1 MPISEQ
7 NGFVSEIRKIVQQM
21 GGKKPAG
28 SILTDPELAS
38 VIAKL
43 QRPRDRVDT
52 AISNP
57 DGASGMTVAGA
68 QEISRSIMARMEDNQ
83 NTMQL
88 FPDIEL
94 AEQIVISSIL
104 APKDM
109 GSSELIYKLTD
120 NRFPAVLTNE
130 LLGVLKEHISK
141 NYKLREQCSDI
152 LSDAMFKK
160 GSHVKAILPES
171 AVDELINSNSV
182 VATENIFPSD
192 IFADRT
198 GSSLTSM
205 NLLGSPVPKDTTE
218 RRNPKYVLESIV
230 NAGAG
235 VSPSIYNEDESVRK
249 ALEGLVEVTD
259 NYNLLKFQKLVDA
272 ISVSSVRKAV
282 GTRLDKASMTFATES
297 YKFFEGKKA
306 EGKMTEEQM
315 KQLLYRN
322 SVSQYK
328 PFLTIPSKD
337 NLRRKSVGRP
347 MVIDIPS
354 EAAVP
359 IHVPGSPEKHIGYMV
374 PVDADGNFITLG
386 SAFDNA
392 TGMAGMMSSDKSN
405 SSLGSLLTEKARKNL
420 ATQNEQPTIENAT
433 EIYADIIEKDFLQRL
448 ANGKYGRE
456 LRLGRNMDIMR
467 IMLIRALKAQ
477 FTRLVYVPSEYVT
490 YFAFKYHDN
499 GVGKSYLDDLANITS
514 LRALVLFSKT
524 MARVKSSIET
534 THVNVKLDP
543 RDHDPAGTLEKAK
556 HLIAKTRQQ
565 FFPHG
570 LNRVVDLTDWISRA
584 GIQITFEG
592 HPKMPTTSFDF
603 ETKNM
608 QHPPPDDGLEEDF
621 RYQTYMHFGLSPDA
635 VDTAAKSDFATVIEK
650 SSIMFSKRVTV
661 WSDAFSEDLTDYV
674 RKILNNDNELIDAL
688 LEVLKNHK
696 SEIDSM
702 MTDEEKEFYTTHP
715 KEFSEFLIYQFS
727 SSLKVDLPKP
737 EFTSLQN
744 MNTSFSDRA
753 NAYKAAIEYV
763 IDESVLPSDLGGEAS
778 NYVATLQK
786 VWLAG
791 LMRKWMA
798 ENNYVPEV
806 MEISQLSEEG
816 NPAIDLLELSESH
829 SKNLM
834 LAVATLLNK
843 VKSARVATD
852 ADLAKIN
859 AGDSS
864 SSGVSSSSSSSSED
878 TGGGEEGG
886 GGEDDFSSNPFEDNG
901 GEEGGEGGD
910 AGGDENLTD
919 PGKSPFDA

>member
-7 NGFVSEIRKIVQQM
+7 NGFVSEVRKIVQQM

-109 GSSELIYKLTD
+109 GSSELIYKLAD

-235 VSPSIYNEDESVRK
+235 VSPSIYNGDESVRK

-420 ATQNEQPTIENAT
+420 AAQNEQPTIENAT

-456 LRLGRNMDIMR
+456 LRIGRNMDIMR

-661 WSDAFSEDLTDYV
+661 WSDAFSEDLTDYA
-674 RKILNNDNELIDAL
+674 RKILNNDNELIDVL

-744 MNTSFSDRA
+744 MNTSFTDRA

-816 NPAIDLLELSESH
+816 KPAIDLLELTESH

-864 SSGVSSSSSSSSED
+864 SSGVDTSSSSSSED
-878 TGGGEEGG
+878 TGGGEMG
-886 GGEDDFSSNPFEDNG
+886 GGENDFSSNPFEDSG
-901 GEEGGEGGD
+901 GKEGGEGGD
-910 AGGDENLTD
+910 VGGDENLTD
-919 PGKSPFDA
+919 PGKNPFA

>member
-7 NGFVSEIRKIVQQM
+7 NGFVSEVRKIVQQM

-392 TGMAGMMSSDKSN
+392 AGMAGMMSSDKSN

-420 ATQNEQPTIENAT
+420 AAQNEQPTIENAT

-456 LRLGRNMDIMR
+456 LRIGRNMDIMR

-477 FTRLVYVPSEYVT
+477 FTRLVYVPAEYVT

-661 WSDAFSEDLTDYV
+661 WSDAFSEDLTDYA

-744 MNTSFSDRA
+744 MNTSFTDRA

-816 NPAIDLLELSESH
+816 KPAIDLLELTESH

-864 SSGVSSSSSSSSED
+864 SSGVDTSSSSSSED
-878 TGGGEEGG
+878 TGGGEEG

-919 PGKSPFDA
+919 PGKNPFA

>member
-7 NGFVSEIRKIVQQM
+7 NGFVSEVRKIVQQM

-297 YKFFEGKKA
+297 YRFFEGKKA

-456 LRLGRNMDIMR
+456 LRIGRNMDIMR

-661 WSDAFSEDLTDYV
+661 WSDAFSEDLTDYA

-816 NPAIDLLELSESH
+816 KPAIDLLELTESH

-886 GGEDDFSSNPFEDNG
+886 GEDDFSSNPFGDNG

-919 PGKSPFDA
+919 PGKNPFA

>member
-7 NGFVSEIRKIVQQM
+7 NGFVSEVRKIVQQM

-130 LLGVLKEHISK
+130 LLGVLKEHISR

-456 LRLGRNMDIMR
+456 LRIGRNMDIMR

-477 FTRLVYVPSEYVT
+477 FTRLVYVPAEYVT

-661 WSDAFSEDLTDYV
+661 WSDAFSEDLTDYA

-696 SEIDSM
+696 SEIDSV

-744 MNTSFSDRA
+744 MNTSFTDRA

-816 NPAIDLLELSESH
+816 KPAIDLLELTESH

-864 SSGVSSSSSSSSED
+864 SSGVDTSSSSSSED
-878 TGGGEEGG
+878 TGGGETG

-901 GEEGGEGGD
+901 GKEGGEGGD

-919 PGKSPFDA
+919 PGKNPFA

>member
-7 NGFVSEIRKIVQQM
+7 NGFVSEVRKIVQQM

-130 LLGVLKEHISK
+130 LLGVLKEHISR

-456 LRLGRNMDIMR
+456 LRIGRNMDIMR

-477 FTRLVYVPSEYVT
+477 FTRLVYVPAEYVT

-661 WSDAFSEDLTDYV
+661 WSDAFSEDLTDYA

-688 LEVLKNHK
+688 LGVLKNHK

-744 MNTSFSDRA
+744 MNTSFTDRA

-816 NPAIDLLELSESH
+816 KPAIDLLELTESH

-864 SSGVSSSSSSSSED
+864 SSGVDTSSSSSSED
-878 TGGGEEGG
+878 TGGGEEG

-919 PGKSPFDA
+919 PGKNPFDA

>member
-1 MPISEQ
+1 MPTGE
-7 NGFVSEIRKIVQQM
+7 NNEFVSEIRRIVQQM
-21 GGKKPAG
+21 GSKKPAG
-28 SILTDPELAS
+28 AILTDPEMAS

-43 QRPRDRVDT
+43 QRPRERLDT
-52 AISNP
+52 AITDP
-57 DGASGMTVAGA
+57 DGASGMTAMGV
-68 QEISRSIMARMEDNQ
+68 QEISRSIMARMEDNE
-83 NTMQL
+83 NTMKL

-109 GSSELIYKLTD
+109 GSSELIYKLVD

-130 LLGVLKEHISK
+130 LLSAVKEHISR
-141 NYKLREQCSDI
+141 NYKLKEQCSDI

-171 AVDELINSNSV
+171 AVDQLINSNSV

-192 IFADRT
+192 IFADSS
-198 GSSLTSM
+198 GSRLTSM
-205 NLLGSPVPKDTTE
+205 GLLGSPVPPTDE
-218 RRNPKYVLESIV
+218 VRRNPKYVLESIT
-230 NAGAG
+230 NRQADMA
-235 VSPSIYNEDESVRK
+235 PSIYSEDEKITK
-249 ALEGLVEVTD
+249 ALSGVVEVTD

-272 ISVSSVRKAV
+272 ISSSSVRKTV
-282 GTRLDKASMTFATES
+282 GTRLDKASMTFAVES
-297 YKFFEGKKA
+297 YKFFESKKN
-306 EGKMTEEQM
+306 EGKISEEQM
-315 KQLLYRN
+315 KQMLYRN

-347 MVIDIPS
+347 MAIDIPS

-359 IHVPGSPEKHIGYMV
+359 IYVPGSPDKHIGYMV

-386 SAFDNA
+386 GSFDNA
-392 TGMAGMMSSDKSN
+392 TGMAGMMTSDKSN

-420 ATQNEQPTIENAT
+420 ATQSEQPTIDNVT

-456 LRLGRNMDIMR
+456 LRIGRNMEIMR
-467 IMLIRALKAQ
+467 IMMIRALKSQ
-477 FTRLVYVPSEYVT
+477 FTRIVYVPAEYVT
-490 YFAFKYHDN
+490 YFAFKYHRN

-650 SSIMFSKRVTV
+650 SSIMFAKRVTV
-661 WSDAFSEDLTDYV
+661 WSDKFSEDLTDYA
-674 RKILNNDNELIDAL
+674 RKILNNDNELIDVL
-688 LEVLKNHK
+688 LEILKRHQ

-702 MTDEEKEFYTTHP
+702 LSDEEKEFFSTHP

-737 EFTSLQN
+737 EFTSLEN
-744 MNTSFSDRA
+744 MNTSFTSRA

-763 IDESVLPSDLGGEAS
+763 IDESVLPSDLGGDAS

-806 MEISQLSEEG
+806 MEISHLSEDG
-816 NPAIDLLELSESH
+816 KPAVDLLELTEAH

-834 LAVATLLNK
+834 LAVATLLSK

-852 ADLAKIN
+852 ADLAKVN
-859 AGDSS
+859 AGESNSTGVDSGSS
-864 SSGVSSSSSSSSED
+864 SDSDSGGSGDGSDSGDGMDDMSSNPFD
-878 TGGGEEGG
+878 QGEGSGDGG
-886 GGEDDFSSNPFEDNG
+886 GGE
-901 GEEGGEGGD
+901 
-910 AGGDENLTD
+910 ENLTD
-919 PGKSPFDA
+919 PGSNPFDSQ

>member
-7 NGFVSEIRKIVQQM
+7 NGFVSEVRKIVQQM

-420 ATQNEQPTIENAT
+420 AAQNEQPTIENAT

-456 LRLGRNMDIMR
+456 LRIGRNMDIMR

-477 FTRLVYVPSEYVT
+477 FTRLVYVPAEYVT

-661 WSDAFSEDLTDYV
+661 WSDTFSEDLTDYA

-744 MNTSFSDRA
+744 MNTSFTDRA

-816 NPAIDLLELSESH
+816 KPAIDLLELTESH

-864 SSGVSSSSSSSSED
+864 SSGVDTSSSSSSED

-886 GGEDDFSSNPFEDNG
+886 GEDDFSSNPFEDNG
-901 GEEGGEGGD
+901 GKEGGEGGD

-919 PGKSPFDA
+919 PGKNPFA

>member
-7 NGFVSEIRKIVQQM
+7 NGFVSEVRKIVQQM

-386 SAFDNA
+386 SVFDNA
-392 TGMAGMMSSDKSN
+392 AGMAGMMSSDKSN

-456 LRLGRNMDIMR
+456 LRIGRNMDIMR

-661 WSDAFSEDLTDYV
+661 WSDAFSEDLTDYA

-816 NPAIDLLELSESH
+816 KPAIDLLELTESH

-864 SSGVSSSSSSSSED
+864 SSGVDTSSSSSSED
-878 TGGGEEGG
+878 TGGGEEG

-919 PGKSPFDA
+919 PGKNPFA

>member
-7 NGFVSEIRKIVQQM
+7 NGFVSEVRKIVQQM

-205 NLLGSPVPKDTTE
+205 NLLGSPVPKNTTK

-230 NAGAG
+230 NAGAD

-272 ISVSSVRKAV
+272 ISISSVRKAV

-392 TGMAGMMSSDKSN
+392 AGMAGMMSSDKSN

-456 LRLGRNMDIMR
+456 LRIGRNMDIMR

-477 FTRLVYVPSEYVT
+477 FTRLVYVPAEYVT

-661 WSDAFSEDLTDYV
+661 WSDAFSEDLTDYA

-688 LEVLKNHK
+688 LGVLKNHK

-744 MNTSFSDRA
+744 MNTSFTDRA

-816 NPAIDLLELSESH
+816 KPAIDLLELTESH

-864 SSGVSSSSSSSSED
+864 SSGVDTSSSSSSED
-878 TGGGEEGG
+878 TGGGEEG

-919 PGKSPFDA
+919 PGKNPFDA

>member
-7 NGFVSEIRKIVQQM
+7 NGFVSEVRKIVQQM

-130 LLGVLKEHISK
+130 LLGVLKEHISR

-152 LSDAMFKK
+152 LADAMFKK

-456 LRLGRNMDIMR
+456 LRIGRNMDIMR

-477 FTRLVYVPSEYVT
+477 FTRLVYVPAEYVT

-661 WSDAFSEDLTDYV
+661 WSDAFSEDLTDYA

-744 MNTSFSDRA
+744 MNTSFTDRA

-806 MEISQLSEEG
+806 MEISQLSEE
-816 NPAIDLLELSESH
+816 
-829 SKNLM
+829 
-834 LAVATLLNK
+834 
-843 VKSARVATD
+843 
-852 ADLAKIN
+852 
-859 AGDSS
+859 
-864 SSGVSSSSSSSSED
+864 
-878 TGGGEEGG
+878 
-886 GGEDDFSSNPFEDNG
+886 
-901 GEEGGEGGD
+901 
-910 AGGDENLTD
+910 
-919 PGKSPFDA
+919 

>member
-7 NGFVSEIRKIVQQM
+7 NGFVSEVRKIVQQM

-392 TGMAGMMSSDKSN
+392 AGMAGMMSSDKSN

-420 ATQNEQPTIENAT
+420 AAQNEQPTIENAT

-456 LRLGRNMDIMR
+456 LRIGRNMDIMR

-477 FTRLVYVPSEYVT
+477 FTRLVYVPAEYVT

-661 WSDAFSEDLTDYV
+661 WSDAFSEDLTDYA

-744 MNTSFSDRA
+744 MNTSFTDRA

-816 NPAIDLLELSESH
+816 KPAIDLLELTESH

-864 SSGVSSSSSSSSED
+864 SSGVDTSSSSSSED
-878 TGGGEEGG
+878 TGGGETG

-901 GEEGGEGGD
+901 GKEGGEGGD

-919 PGKSPFDA
+919 PGKNPFA

>member
-7 NGFVSEIRKIVQQM
+7 NGFVSEVRKIVQQM

-392 TGMAGMMSSDKSN
+392 AGMAGMMSSDKSN

-420 ATQNEQPTIENAT
+420 AAQNEQPTIENAT

-456 LRLGRNMDIMR
+456 LRIGRNMDIMR

-477 FTRLVYVPSEYVT
+477 FTRLVYVPAEYVT

-661 WSDAFSEDLTDYV
+661 WSDAFSEDLTDYA
-674 RKILNNDNELIDAL
+674 RKILNNDNELIDVL

-744 MNTSFSDRA
+744 MNTSFTDRA

-816 NPAIDLLELSESH
+816 KPAIDLLELTESH

-864 SSGVSSSSSSSSED
+864 SSGVDTSSSSSSED

-886 GGEDDFSSNPFEDNG
+886 GEDDFSSNPFGDNG

-919 PGKSPFDA
+919 PGKNPFA

>member
-7 NGFVSEIRKIVQQM
+7 NGFVSEVRKIVQQM

-297 YKFFEGKKA
+297 YRFFEGKKA

-456 LRLGRNMDIMR
+456 LRIGRNMDIMR

-477 FTRLVYVPSEYVT
+477 FTRLVYVPAEYVT

-661 WSDAFSEDLTDYV
+661 WSDAFSEDLTDYA

-816 NPAIDLLELSESH
+816 KPAIDLLELTESH

-910 AGGDENLTD
+910 VGGR
-919 PGKSPFDA
+919 

>member
-7 NGFVSEIRKIVQQM
+7 NGFVSEVRKIVQQM

-392 TGMAGMMSSDKSN
+392 AGMAGMMSSDKSN

-420 ATQNEQPTIENAT
+420 AAQNEQPTIENAT

-456 LRLGRNMDIMR
+456 LRIGRNMDIMR

-477 FTRLVYVPSEYVT
+477 FTRLVYVPAEYVT

-661 WSDAFSEDLTDYV
+661 WSDTFSEDLTDYA

-744 MNTSFSDRA
+744 MNTSFTDRA

-816 NPAIDLLELSESH
+816 KPAIDLLELTESH

-864 SSGVSSSSSSSSED
+864 SSGVDTSSSSSSED
-878 TGGGEEGG
+878 TGGGEEG

-919 PGKSPFDA
+919 PGKNPFA

>member
-7 NGFVSEIRKIVQQM
+7 NGFVSEVRKIVQQM

-152 LSDAMFKK
+152 LADAMFKK

-456 LRLGRNMDIMR
+456 LRIGRNMDIMR

-477 FTRLVYVPSEYVT
+477 FTRLVYVPAEYVT

-661 WSDAFSEDLTDYV
+661 WSDTFSEDLTDYA

-744 MNTSFSDRA
+744 MNTSFTDRA

-816 NPAIDLLELSESH
+816 KPAIDLLELTESH

-864 SSGVSSSSSSSSED
+864 SSGVDTSSSSSSED
-878 TGGGEEGG
+878 TGGGEEGGG

-919 PGKSPFDA
+919 PGKNPFA

>member
-7 NGFVSEIRKIVQQM
+7 NGFVSEVRKIVQQM

-130 LLGVLKEHISK
+130 LLGVLKEHISR

-152 LSDAMFKK
+152 LTDAMFKK

-315 KQLLYRN
+315 KHLLYRN

-456 LRLGRNMDIMR
+456 LRIGRNMDIMR

-477 FTRLVYVPSEYVT
+477 FTRLVYVPAEYVT

-661 WSDAFSEDLTDYV
+661 WSDAFSEDLTDYA

-688 LEVLKNHK
+688 LGVLKNHK

-744 MNTSFSDRA
+744 MNTSFTDRA

-816 NPAIDLLELSESH
+816 KPAIDLLELTESH

-919 PGKSPFDA
+919 PGKNPFDA

>member
-7 NGFVSEIRKIVQQM
+7 NGFVSEVRKIVQQM

-235 VSPSIYNEDESVRK
+235 VSPSIYSEDESVRK

-456 LRLGRNMDIMR
+456 LRIGRNMDIMR

-477 FTRLVYVPSEYVT
+477 FTRLVYVPAEYVT

-661 WSDAFSEDLTDYV
+661 WSDTFSEDLTDYA

-816 NPAIDLLELSESH
+816 KPAIDLLELTESH

-864 SSGVSSSSSSSSED
+864 SSGVDTSSSSSSED
-878 TGGGEEGG
+878 TGGGEEG

-919 PGKSPFDA
+919 PGKNPFDA

>member
-7 NGFVSEIRKIVQQM
+7 NGFVSEVRKIVQQM

-359 IHVPGSPEKHIGYMV
+359 IHVPGSPAKHIGYMV

-420 ATQNEQPTIENAT
+420 ATQNDQPTIENAT

-456 LRLGRNMDIMR
+456 LRIGRNMDIMR

-477 FTRLVYVPSEYVT
+477 FTRLVYVPAEYVT

-661 WSDAFSEDLTDYV
+661 WSDAFSEDLTDYA

-816 NPAIDLLELSESH
+816 KPAIDLLELTESH

-864 SSGVSSSSSSSSED
+864 SSGVDTSSSSSSED
-878 TGGGEEGG
+878 TGGGEEG

-919 PGKSPFDA
+919 PGKNPFA

>member
-7 NGFVSEIRKIVQQM
+7 NGFVSEVRKIVQQM

-68 QEISRSIMARMEDNQ
+68 QGISQSIMARMEDNQ

-297 YKFFEGKKA
+297 YKFFEGKRA

-386 SAFDNA
+386 SAFDNV

-420 ATQNEQPTIENAT
+420 AAQNEQPTIENAT

-456 LRLGRNMDIMR
+456 LRIGRNMDIMR

-477 FTRLVYVPSEYVT
+477 FTRLVYVPAEYVT

-661 WSDAFSEDLTDYV
+661 WSDAFSEDLTDYA

-744 MNTSFSDRA
+744 MNTSFTDRA

-816 NPAIDLLELSESH
+816 KPAIDLLELTESH

-864 SSGVSSSSSSSSED
+864 SSGVDTSSSSSSED
-878 TGGGEEGG
+878 TGEGEEG

-901 GEEGGEGGD
+901 GKEGGEGGD

-919 PGKSPFDA
+919 PGKNPFA

>member
-7 NGFVSEIRKIVQQM
+7 NGFVSEVRKIVQQM

-205 NLLGSPVPKDTTE
+205 NLLGSPVPKDTAE

-359 IHVPGSPEKHIGYMV
+359 IHVPGSPAKHIGYMV

-420 ATQNEQPTIENAT
+420 ATQNDQPTIENAT

-456 LRLGRNMDIMR
+456 LRIGRNMDIMR

-477 FTRLVYVPSEYVT
+477 FTRLVYVPAEYVT

-661 WSDAFSEDLTDYV
+661 WSDAFSEDLTDYA

-816 NPAIDLLELSESH
+816 KPAIDLLELTESH

-864 SSGVSSSSSSSSED
+864 SSGVDTSSSSSSED
-878 TGGGEEGG
+878 TGGGEEG

-919 PGKSPFDA
+919 PGKNPFA

>member
-7 NGFVSEIRKIVQQM
+7 NGFVSEVRKIVQQM

-282 GTRLDKASMTFATES
+282 GTRLDKASMAFATES

-392 TGMAGMMSSDKSN
+392 AGMAGMMSSDKSN

-420 ATQNEQPTIENAT
+420 AAQNEQPTIENAT

-456 LRLGRNMDIMR
+456 LRIGRNMDIMR

-477 FTRLVYVPSEYVT
+477 FTRLVYVPAEYVT

-661 WSDAFSEDLTDYV
+661 WSDTFSEDLTDYA

-744 MNTSFSDRA
+744 MNTSFTDRA

-816 NPAIDLLELSESH
+816 KPAIDLLELTESH

-864 SSGVSSSSSSSSED
+864 SSSSSED
-878 TGGGEEGG
+878 TGGGEEG

-919 PGKSPFDA
+919 PGKNPFA

>member
-7 NGFVSEIRKIVQQM
+7 NGFVSEVRKIVQQM

-392 TGMAGMMSSDKSN
+392 AGMAGMMSSDKSN

-420 ATQNEQPTIENAT
+420 AAQNEQPTIENAT

-456 LRLGRNMDIMR
+456 LRIGRNMDIMR

-477 FTRLVYVPSEYVT
+477 FTRLVYVPAEYVT

-661 WSDAFSEDLTDYV
+661 WSDAFSEDLTDYA

-744 MNTSFSDRA
+744 MNTSFTDRA

-816 NPAIDLLELSESH
+816 KPAIDLLELTESH

-864 SSGVSSSSSSSSED
+864 SSGVDTSSSSSSED

-886 GGEDDFSSNPFEDNG
+886 GEDDFSSNPFEDNG
-901 GEEGGEGGD
+901 GKEGGEGGD

-919 PGKSPFDA
+919 PGKNPFA

>member
-7 NGFVSEIRKIVQQM
+7 NGFVSEVRKIVQQM

-456 LRLGRNMDIMR
+456 LRIGRNMDIMR

-477 FTRLVYVPSEYVT
+477 FTRLVYVPAEYVT

-661 WSDAFSEDLTDYV
+661 WSDAFSEDLTDYA

-688 LEVLKNHK
+688 LGVLKNHK

-744 MNTSFSDRA
+744 MNTSFTDRA

-816 NPAIDLLELSESH
+816 KPAIDLLELTESH

-919 PGKSPFDA
+919 PGKNPFA

>member
-7 NGFVSEIRKIVQQM
+7 NGFVSEVRKIVQQM

-297 YKFFEGKKA
+297 YKFFEGKRA

-420 ATQNEQPTIENAT
+420 AAQNEQPTIENAT

-456 LRLGRNMDIMR
+456 LRIGRNMDIMR

-477 FTRLVYVPSEYVT
+477 FTRLVYVPAEYVT

-661 WSDAFSEDLTDYV
+661 WSDAFSEDLTDYA

-744 MNTSFSDRA
+744 MNTSFTDRA

-816 NPAIDLLELSESH
+816 KPAIDLLELTESH

-864 SSGVSSSSSSSSED
+864 SSGVDTSSSSSSED
-878 TGGGEEGG
+878 TGGGEVG
-886 GGEDDFSSNPFEDNG
+886 GGENDFSSNPFEDNG
-901 GEEGGEGGD
+901 GKEGGEGGD
-910 AGGDENLTD
+910 VGGDENLTD
-919 PGKSPFDA
+919 PGKNPFA

>member
-7 NGFVSEIRKIVQQM
+7 NGFVSEVRKIVQQM

-392 TGMAGMMSSDKSN
+392 AGMAGMMSSDKSN

-456 LRLGRNMDIMR
+456 LRIGRNMDIMR

-477 FTRLVYVPSEYVT
+477 FTRLVYVPAEYVT

-661 WSDAFSEDLTDYV
+661 WSDAFSEDLTDYA

-744 MNTSFSDRA
+744 MNTSFTDRA

-816 NPAIDLLELSESH
+816 KPAIDLLELTESH

-878 TGGGEEGG
+878 TGGGEMG
-886 GGEDDFSSNPFEDNG
+886 GGENDFSSNPFEDNG
-901 GEEGGEGGD
+901 GKEGGEGGD

-919 PGKSPFDA
+919 PGKNPFA

>member
-7 NGFVSEIRKIVQQM
+7 NGFVSEVRKIVQQM

-130 LLGVLKEHISK
+130 LLGVLKEHISR

-152 LSDAMFKK
+152 LTDAMFKK

-306 EGKMTEEQM
+306 EGKMTEEPM

-456 LRLGRNMDIMR
+456 LRIGRNMDIMR

-477 FTRLVYVPSEYVT
+477 FTRLVYVPAEYVT

-661 WSDAFSEDLTDYV
+661 WSDAFSEDLTDYA

-688 LEVLKNHK
+688 LGVLKNHK

-744 MNTSFSDRA
+744 MNTSFTDRA

-816 NPAIDLLELSESH
+816 KPAIDLLELTESH

-919 PGKSPFDA
+919 PGKNPFA

>member
-7 NGFVSEIRKIVQQM
+7 NGFVSEVRKIVQQM

-68 QEISRSIMARMEDNQ
+68 QGISRSIMSRMEDNQ

-328 PFLTIPSKD
+328 PFLSIPSKD

-392 TGMAGMMSSDKSN
+392 AGMAGMMSSDKSN

-456 LRLGRNMDIMR
+456 LRIGRNMDIMR

-477 FTRLVYVPSEYVT
+477 FTRLVYVPAEYVT

-661 WSDAFSEDLTDYV
+661 WSDAFSEDLTDYA

-688 LEVLKNHK
+688 LGVLKNHK

-744 MNTSFSDRA
+744 MNTSFTDRA

-816 NPAIDLLELSESH
+816 KPAIDLLELTESH

-864 SSGVSSSSSSSSED
+864 SSGVSTSSSSSSED
-878 TGGGEEGG
+878 TGGGEMG
-886 GGEDDFSSNPFEDNG
+886 GGENDFSSNPFEDNG
-901 GEEGGEGGD
+901 GKEGGEGGD
-910 AGGDENLTD
+910 VGGDENLTD
-919 PGKSPFDA
+919 PGKNPFA

>member
-7 NGFVSEIRKIVQQM
+7 NGFVSEVRKIVQQM

-68 QEISRSIMARMEDNQ
+68 QGISQSIMARMEDNQ

-392 TGMAGMMSSDKSN
+392 AGMAGMMSSDKSN

-456 LRLGRNMDIMR
+456 LRIGRNMDIMR

-477 FTRLVYVPSEYVT
+477 FTRLVYVPAEYVT

-661 WSDAFSEDLTDYV
+661 WSDAFSEDLTDYA

-688 LEVLKNHK
+688 LGVLKNHK

-744 MNTSFSDRA
+744 MNTSFTDRA

-816 NPAIDLLELSESH
+816 KPAIDLLELTESH

-864 SSGVSSSSSSSSED
+864 SSGVDTSTSSSSDD

-886 GGEDDFSSNPFEDNG
+886 GGEGDFSSNPFEDNG
-901 GEEGGEGGD
+901 GKEGGEGGD

-919 PGKSPFDA
+919 PGKNPFA

>member
-7 NGFVSEIRKIVQQM
+7 NGFVSEVRKIVQQM

-456 LRLGRNMDIMR
+456 LRIGRNMDIMR

-477 FTRLVYVPSEYVT
+477 FTRLVYVPAEYVT

-661 WSDAFSEDLTDYV
+661 WSDAFSEDLTDYA

-744 MNTSFSDRA
+744 MNTSFTDRA

-816 NPAIDLLELSESH
+816 KPAIDLLELTESH

-919 PGKSPFDA
+919 PGKNPFA

>member
-7 NGFVSEIRKIVQQM
+7 NGFVSEVRKIVQQM

-205 NLLGSPVPKDTTE
+205 NLLGSPFPKDTTE

-456 LRLGRNMDIMR
+456 LRIGRNMDIMR

-661 WSDAFSEDLTDYV
+661 WSDAFSEDLTDYA

-816 NPAIDLLELSESH
+816 KPAIDLLELTESH

-864 SSGVSSSSSSSSED
+864 SSGVDTSSSSSSED

-886 GGEDDFSSNPFEDNG
+886 GGEDDFSSNPFEDSG

-919 PGKSPFDA
+919 PGKNPFA

>member
-7 NGFVSEIRKIVQQM
+7 NGFVSEVRKIVQQM

-392 TGMAGMMSSDKSN
+392 AGMAGMMSSDKSN

-420 ATQNEQPTIENAT
+420 AAQNEQPTIENAT

-456 LRLGRNMDIMR
+456 LRIGRNMDIMR

-477 FTRLVYVPSEYVT
+477 FTRLVYVPAEYVT

-661 WSDAFSEDLTDYV
+661 WSDAFSEDLTDYA

-744 MNTSFSDRA
+744 MNTSFTDRA

-816 NPAIDLLELSESH
+816 KPAIDLLELTESH

-864 SSGVSSSSSSSSED
+864 SSGVDTSSSSSSED

-886 GGEDDFSSNPFEDNG
+886 GEDDLSSNPFEDNG

-919 PGKSPFDA
+919 PGKNPFA

>member
-7 NGFVSEIRKIVQQM
+7 NGFVSEVRKIVQQM

-456 LRLGRNMDIMR
+456 LRIGRNMDIMR

-650 SSIMFSKRVTV
+650 SRIMFSKRVTV
-661 WSDAFSEDLTDYV
+661 WSDAFSEDLTDYA

-816 NPAIDLLELSESH
+816 KPAIDLLELTESH

-864 SSGVSSSSSSSSED
+864 SSGVDTSSSSSSED

-919 PGKSPFDA
+919 PGKNPFA

>member
-7 NGFVSEIRKIVQQM
+7 NGFVSEVRKIVQQM

-386 SAFDNA
+386 SVFDNA
-392 TGMAGMMSSDKSN
+392 AGMAGMMSSDKSN

-420 ATQNEQPTIENAT
+420 AAQNEQPTIENAT

-456 LRLGRNMDIMR
+456 LRIGRNMDIMR

-477 FTRLVYVPSEYVT
+477 FTRLVYVPAEYVT

-661 WSDAFSEDLTDYV
+661 WSDAFSEDLTDYA
-674 RKILNNDNELIDAL
+674 RKILNNDNELIDVL

-744 MNTSFSDRA
+744 MNTSFTDRA

-816 NPAIDLLELSESH
+816 KPAIDLLELTESH

-864 SSGVSSSSSSSSED
+864 SSGVDTSSSSSSED

-886 GGEDDFSSNPFEDNG
+886 GEDDFSSNPFGDNG

-919 PGKSPFDA
+919 PGKNPFA

>member
-7 NGFVSEIRKIVQQM
+7 NGFVSEVRKIVQQM

-43 QRPRDRVDT
+43 QRPRDRIDT

-109 GSSELIYKLTD
+109 GSSELIYKLAD

-152 LSDAMFKK
+152 LFDAMFKK

-456 LRLGRNMDIMR
+456 LRIGRNMDIMR

-477 FTRLVYVPSEYVT
+477 FTRLVYVPAEYVT

-661 WSDAFSEDLTDYV
+661 WSDAFSEDLTDYA

-744 MNTSFSDRA
+744 MNTSFTDRA

-816 NPAIDLLELSESH
+816 KPAIDLLELTESH

-864 SSGVSSSSSSSSED
+864 SSGVSTSSSSSSED

-901 GEEGGEGGD
+901 GKEGGEGGD

-919 PGKSPFDA
+919 PGKNPFA

>member
-7 NGFVSEIRKIVQQM
+7 NGFVSEVRKIVQQM

-456 LRLGRNMDIMR
+456 LRIGRNMDIMR

-661 WSDAFSEDLTDYV
+661 WSDAFSEDLTDYA

-688 LEVLKNHK
+688 LEVLKNNK

-702 MTDEEKEFYTTHP
+702 MTDEEKEFYTAHP

-816 NPAIDLLELSESH
+816 KPAIDLLELTESH

-864 SSGVSSSSSSSSED
+864 SSGVDTSSSSSSED
-878 TGGGEEGG
+878 SGGGEEGG
-886 GGEDDFSSNPFEDNG
+886 GGEDDFSSNPFDDG
-901 GEEGGEGGD
+901 GGEGGAEGGED
-910 AGGDENLTD
+910 GGDENLTD
-919 PGKSPFDA
+919 PGNNPFA

>member
-7 NGFVSEIRKIVQQM
+7 NGFVSEVRKIVQQM

-456 LRLGRNMDIMR
+456 LRIGRNMDIMR

-477 FTRLVYVPSEYVT
+477 FTRLVYVPAEYVT

-661 WSDAFSEDLTDYV
+661 WSDAFSEDLTDYA

-688 LEVLKNHK
+688 LGVLKNHK

-744 MNTSFSDRA
+744 MNTSFTDRA

-816 NPAIDLLELSESH
+816 KPAIDLLELTESH

-864 SSGVSSSSSSSSED
+864 SSGVDTSSSSSSED
-878 TGGGEEGG
+878 TGGGEEG

-919 PGKSPFDA
+919 PGKNPFDA

>member
-7 NGFVSEIRKIVQQM
+7 NGFVSEVRKIVQQM

-456 LRLGRNMDIMR
+456 LRIGRNMDIMR

-477 FTRLVYVPSEYVT
+477 FTRLVYVPAEYVT

-661 WSDAFSEDLTDYV
+661 WSDTFSEDLTDYA

-816 NPAIDLLELSESH
+816 KPAIDLLELTESH

-864 SSGVSSSSSSSSED
+864 SSGVDTSSSSSSED
-878 TGGGEEGG
+878 TGGGEEG

-919 PGKSPFDA
+919 PGKNPFDA